1 MWIIASLLLVAVNSV
16 ESTKVYIPTD
26 SQVWY
31 QQAEIHALIHFNMA
45 TYFHDGDPGCDAS
58 NWNESSNA
66 ESFKPT
72 RLNTS
77 QWADVMVDLGAKG
90 AILTAKHGC
99 GFLLWPSNSKL
110 PNGTRYPYQV
120 PDNLNVLKQFQ
131 DAMEERGIGH
141 GFYYS
146 LKNNFFL
153 NAYNH
158 VAGAAHVPPLPGQIN
173 VSQSEFE
180 SVALHQVTELWT
192 QFGNLSEIWF
202 DGGYTSNMANDLTSV
217 CSARARN
224 TNDDFSLTR
233 PYFNDS
239 NTVTQKI
246 STQRT
251 GLQWTRNFPESR
263 ELDRN
268 RIGTS

>member
-1 MWIIASLLLVAVNSV
+1 MFAITWVISLFLVNSV
-16 ESTKVYIPTD
+16 KSTNVAIPTK

-45 TYFHDGDPGCDAS
+45 TFFHNGDPGCDAS
-58 NWNESSNA
+58 NWNESSNPA
-66 ESFKPT
+66 SFAPK

-110 PNGTRYPYQV
+110 PDGTRYPYRV
-120 PDNLNVLKQFQ
+120 GDDLNVLKQFQ

-202 DGGYTSNMANDLTSV
+202 DGGYTSDMANDLASV
-217 CSARARN
+217 CIARARN
-224 TNDDFSLTR
+224 
-233 PYFNDS
+233 
-239 NTVTQKI
+239 VT
-246 STQRT
+246 
-251 GLQWTRNFPESR
+251 LESSKC
-263 ELDRN
+263 E
-268 RIGTS
+268 